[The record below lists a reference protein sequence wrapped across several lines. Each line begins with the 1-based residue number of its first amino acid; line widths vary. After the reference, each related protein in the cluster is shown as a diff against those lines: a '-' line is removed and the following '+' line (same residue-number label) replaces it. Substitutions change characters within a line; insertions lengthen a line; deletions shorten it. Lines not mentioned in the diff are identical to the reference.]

1 MATEGQSDK
10 MVSDMEVGIIET
22 EQFELEG
29 TFKGPVYEQ
38 GHLQLDQVAQ
48 RLIQPDSECL
58 QGWGIHHIF
67 GHSVPVLHYP

>member
-1 MATEGQSDK
+1 MWEMATEGQSDK

-38 GHLQLDQVAQ
+38 GHLQLDQVA
-48 RLIQPDSECL
+48 
-58 QGWGIHHIF
+58 
-67 GHSVPVLHYP
+67 